1 MPTHQE
7 LDDIESRVLAAIDLD
22 GLVDAISRLVA
33 VRSDRG
39 HETAAQELMAE
50 FMEAS
55 GLATDVWDVD
65 FDELRD
71 HPQFSIEIEREHAL
85 GLVGST
91 GRDGPGRSLIFNGH
105 IDVVPA
111 GDESRWSVPPWAGT
125 VRDGRLL
132 GRGALDMKGGLCC
145 GLYAARAI
153 VEAGVALDGRL
164 MLESVIAEEEG
175 GAGTLA
181 TILRGYRADGAVVM
195 EPTNL
200 SIAPA
205 QAGALNFRVTVP
217 GRSAHGALRTEGVSA
232 IDGFILLYRA
242 LRALE
247 SRRNSG
253 VDDPLFTGYDVPFP
267 LCVGTVRG
275 VEWASNVPE
284 ELTFEGRYG
293 VAVDEDPEAAMA
305 MLEEVVDEAA
315 QADSW
320 LAEHPPIVEWWGGQ
334 FHPAAIDPSH
344 PIVETVAR
352 AFQDV
357 ELRPPKIEGMPYG
370 ADMRLLVNQGRTP
383 TVMFGPGD
391 VRNAHRP
398 DEWVPIDHLATV
410 TRTLA
415 LVALR
420 FCGHGGAGSPSA
432 SGSSDAG

>member
-1 MPTHQE
+1 MRIHPE
-7 LDDIESRVLAAIDLD
+7 LDEIETRVLAAIDLD
-22 GLVDAISRLVA
+22 ALVDTVSRLVA
-33 VRSDRG
+33 IRSDRG
-39 HETAAQELMAE
+39 IETAAQELMAE
-50 FMEAS
+50 CMEAS
-55 GLATDVWDVD
+55 GLATDVWDID

-71 HPQFSIEIEREHAL
+71 HPQFSMEIEREHAL
-85 GLVGST
+85 GVVGST
-91 GRDGPGRSLIFNGH
+91 GPVGPGRSLIFNGH

-153 VEAGVALDGRL
+153 LDAGVTLDGRL
-164 MLESVIAEEEG
+164 MLESVVAEEEG

-205 QAGALNFRVTVP
+205 QAGALNFRVTVR

-232 IDGFILLYRA
+232 IDGFIRLYHA
-242 LRALE
+242 LQALE
-247 SRRNSG
+247 SRRNSA
-253 VDDPLFTGYDVPFP
+253 VDDPLFTGYAVPFP
-267 LCVGTVRG
+267 LCVGTVQG
-275 VEWASNVPE
+275 GDWASNVPE
-284 ELTFEGRYG
+284 DLTFEGRYG
-293 VAVDEDPEAAMA
+293 VAVGEDPAEAMA
-305 MLEEVVDEAA
+305 MLEEAVARAA
-315 QADSW
+315 HADPW
-320 LAEHPPIVEWWGGQ
+320 LAEHPPLVEWWGGQ
-334 FHPAAIDPSH
+334 FHPTAIAPSD

-352 AFQDV
+352 AFHDV
-357 ELRPPKIEGMPYG
+357 EGRAARVEGMPYG

-398 DEWVPIDHLATV
+398 DEWVPVDHLATV

-415 LVALR
+415 LAAIR
-420 FCGHGGAGSPSA
+420 FCGHGGA
-432 SGSSDAG
+432 